1 MAEAFARAVAPAGDD
16 DLQAAIAKRAD
27 VAHGGVEDAGVLV
40 EPFGREVAADMAAA
54 VECVVRVGRRLERR
68 QPRQRPG
75 GEPRGE
81 FVRGQIEPVGR
92 QRPIV
97 GIGGI
102 FLKRRAARGVIVG
115 DLGEARLRRVL
126 GARVEHERRVA
137 DIVEQRVHALVE
149 QRQPMLEAD
158 RAPTLAHRLVERV
171 AAARRAEFGGIGLAE
186 AADRLG
192 RQPRFADR
200 REIERAQWTDAEL
213 RLGIEGAD
221 RFQRVA
227 EEIEPDR
234 RRGAGRIEVEDAAAG
249 GEFADVVDRADAHEA
264 AVGEPSRQLLQPH
277 IVAGRGRE
285 RGVGDER
292 QRRRA
297 LGQRVDGDDEDAR
310 PLERAAAAR
319 QPRQHG
325 HALRRNR
332 GIGRD
337 AVVGLAVPRGKEQR
351 LDLGRGEAERVDEAL
366 GARAVAGDEDQRR
379 AAASR
384 RRARSRAPARRR
396 RTRRNLRARG

>member
-1 MAEAFARAVAPAGDD
+1 MSCSPTIARSSASKPRSSAITASGSAPARASSACGHDETSSWLFSPCSASTWPRRSREPSLQPATTTFRPRS
-16 DLQAAIAKRAD
+16 LKRAN

-40 EPFGREVAADMAAA
+40 EPLRSEVAADMAAA
-54 VECVVRVGRRLERR
+54 VECVGRVRRRLERR

-102 FLKRRAARGVIVG
+102 LLKRRSSRGVIVG

-158 RAPTLAHRLVERV
+158 RAPTLADRFVERV
-171 AAARRAEFGGIGLAE
+171 AAARRAELGAIGLAE
-186 AADRLG
+186 TADRLA
-192 RQPRFADR
+192 RQPRLADR

-213 RLGIEGAD
+213 GLGIEGAD

-234 RRGAGRIEVEDAAAG
+234 RRRAGRIEVEDAAAG
-249 GEFADVVDRADAHEA
+249 GEFADVVDRADAHVA
-264 AVGEPSRQLLQPH
+264 AVGEPSRQLFQSH
-277 IVAGRGRE
+277 IVAGRGRK
-285 RGVGDER
+285 RGVGDKR
-292 QRRRA
+292 
-297 LGQRVDGDDEDAR
+297 
-310 PLERAAAAR
+310 
-319 QPRQHG
+319 
-325 HALRRNR
+325 
-332 GIGRD
+332 
-337 AVVGLAVPRGKEQR
+337 
-351 LDLGRGEAERVDEAL
+351 
-366 GARAVAGDEDQRR
+366 
-379 AAASR
+379 
-384 RRARSRAPARRR
+384 
-396 RTRRNLRARG
+396 